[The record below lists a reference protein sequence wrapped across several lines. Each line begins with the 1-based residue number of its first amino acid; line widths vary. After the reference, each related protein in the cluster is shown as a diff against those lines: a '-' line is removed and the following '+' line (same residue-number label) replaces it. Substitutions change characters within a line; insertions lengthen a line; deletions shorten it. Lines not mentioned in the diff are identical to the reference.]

1 MVEKRQ
7 LSRVMRKPD
16 LSSGFST
23 RSDTNRAVQPH
34 KMVRG
39 LKLGFRRFADCTI
52 YVVKTK
58 ARSAGQLLRTWSAP
72 LFSHMQ
78 KAGFQMT

>member
-1 MVEKRQ
+1 
-7 LSRVMRKPD
+7 MRKPD

-39 LKLGFRRFADCTI
+39 LKLGLRRFSDCTI

-58 ARSAGQLLRTWSAP
+58 AMISWAVTAQLICA
-72 LFSHMQ
+72 FVFAYA
-78 KAGFQMT
+78 KAGFLMT